1 MGASGERLLRC
12 RRGWTIAVHW
22 LELEAVGGY
31 GSRFTAS
38 YEIRAPG
45 GEVRQRRDISEAIF
59 VSQKTAVDNA
69 VRLGRLEVTTLR
81 GRRVGLQR

>member
-1 MGASGERLLRC
+1 MAESGERLLRC

-45 GEVRQRRDISEAIF
+45 GEARQRHNLSELVF
-59 VSQKTAVDNA
+59 VSPQTAVDNA

-81 GRRVGLQR
+81 GRQVVPLR